1 MGEITHPSN
10 NQTITKETD
19 DTLKECSWENE
30 GANGQG
36 TNKIG
41 SHYHS

>member
-30 GANGQG
+30 GAMVKGLI
-36 TNKIG
+36 K
-41 SHYHS
+41 